1 MKSIIKSIKQ
11 TEFSTIITTKSNVV
25 KVYTFSTLNKITNS
39 TIHKCIILNLYTY
52 LLLQYSNQN

>member
-25 KVYTFSTLNKITNS
+25 KVFTFNTVQQNNEYCNSITNNVQLNKVKLSNS
-39 TIHKCIILNLYTY
+39 
-52 LLLQYSNQN
+52 QM